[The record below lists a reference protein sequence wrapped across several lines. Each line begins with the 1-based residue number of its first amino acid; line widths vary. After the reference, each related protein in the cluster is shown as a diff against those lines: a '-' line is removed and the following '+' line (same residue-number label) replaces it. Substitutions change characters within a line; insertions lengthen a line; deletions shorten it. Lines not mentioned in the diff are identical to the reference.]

1 MSDCPFDNCNLKCRS
16 KTSHKAKYAMMDAR
30 KALKQETI
38 VYEEPEEKLYI
49 KTKDNEKYIPM
60 FFETQYMVPPKNN
73 DVSLLFTRIKER
85 PIRTNIYA

>member
-30 KALKQETI
+30 KCLKQENI
-38 VYEEPEEKLYI
+38 VYEEPEARSYY
-49 KTKDNEKYIPM
+49 TCTEKYIPM
-60 FFETQYMVPPKNN
+60 FYEPQYMVPPKNI
-73 DVSLLFTRIKER
+73 DVSLLFTKIKER